1 METPWQWAVY
11 LRALLLVLGLASAAP
26 LPVSSLA
33 SNGSLPNCPFC
44 RISDP
49 KSGTDTKD
57 MWSFETPE
65 DPTWYLTTDIHAAEA
80 SSPKGSHATETNPNA
95 ATTEKDLSDSRATP
109 STATPSSSQSSTNV
123 SDTGTMANGTTN
135 TDNRILYGVLAF
147 LAVTRTTRPP
157 RQETHGR
164 GSRDSSIFEIIAVYD
179 TEESTLVA
187 QGTSSSDARPSRS
200 LQDKEESI
208 SSSQE
213 ARKDGSSRA
222 SSQQGI
228 DPKTDQDAPA
238 FPSDEGPNEA
248 PVTSQTDV
256 GTSDSQKEGANP
268 RNSSAGNHDI
278 QTAESGSEY
287 GFHQTPTDETL
298 RKTSPHISQSDV
310 NSLQPSSHARGGS
323 QTSLQHEID
332 LNISLEDENDLH
344 TWLYRESGKEFS
356 AADGGSRISQTG
368 SGSQISLQ
376 DQRDSSSASEA
387 ASGCPLEMNFESEIY
402 DLMGKDVNDYP
413 DVPQDGV
420 RCITH
425 QERILGPM
433 HRYRMHT
440 DNSPRRDLRP
450 DASLQDVY

>member
-1 METPWQWAVY
+1 MSFDDEVLWCSEKYSKEPSCSSASSY
-11 LRALLLVLGLASAAP
+11 LPPTSTLSTTADA
-26 LPVSSLA
+26 SSL
-33 SNGSLPNCPFC
+33 
-44 RISDP
+44 
-49 KSGTDTKD
+49 
-57 MWSFETPE
+57 
-65 DPTWYLTTDIHAAEA
+65 
-80 SSPKGSHATETNPNA
+80 KGSHATETNPNA

-109 STATPSSSQSSTNV
+109 STATPGSSQSSTNV

-135 TDNRILYGVLAF
+135 TDNTILYGVLAF
-147 LAVTRTTRPP
+147 LVLCLFCVCRKQMALEFLAWLKGLSMCCFKQRPSREHQRHPP
-157 RQETHGR
+157 RQEPHGR

-222 SSQQGI
+222 SSQKGI
-228 DPKTDQDAPA
+228 DLKTDQDAPA

-248 PVTSQTDV
+248 PVTLQTDV

-268 RNSSAGNHDI
+268 RNSSAGNHHI

-298 RKTSPHISQSDV
+298 RRTSPHISQSDIEGLQS
-310 NSLQPSSHARGGS
+310 SLHARGGS

-387 ASGCPLEMNFESEIY
+387 ASGCPLEMNFASEIY

-413 DVPQDGV
+413 DVPQDGG
-420 RCITH
+420 
-425 QERILGPM
+425 QM
-433 HRYRMHT
+433 H
-440 DNSPRRDLRP
+440 NSSGKDIGS
-450 DASLQDVY
+450 DASLQDAY

>member
-1 METPWQWAVY
+1 MSFDDEVLWCSEKYSIEPSSSTASSY
-11 LRALLLVLGLASAAP
+11 LP
-26 LPVSSLA
+26 
-33 SNGSLPNCPFC
+33 
-44 RISDP
+44 
-49 KSGTDTKD
+49 
-57 MWSFETPE
+57 
-65 DPTWYLTTDIHAAEA
+65 PTRTLSTTAEA
-80 SSPKGSHATETNPNA
+80 SSLKGSHATETNPNA

-109 STATPSSSQSSTNV
+109 STATPGSSQSSTNV
-123 SDTGTMANGTTN
+123 SDTGTMANGTCIE
-135 TDNRILYGVLAF
+135 NRILYGVLAF
-147 LAVTRTTRPP
+147 LVLCLFCVCGKEIVLEFLAWLKGLSMCCFKPRPSREHQRHPP

-310 NSLQPSSHARGGS
+310 NSLQSSSHARGGS

-387 ASGCPLEMNFESEIY
+387 ASGCPLEMNFASEIY

-413 DVPQDGV
+413 DVPQDGG
-420 RCITH
+420 
-425 QERILGPM
+425 QM
-433 HRYRMHT
+433 H
-440 DNSPRRDLRP
+440 NSSGKDIGS
-450 DASLQDVY
+450 DASLQDAY